1 MILIKKKIRFNE
13 KNSKALSCEIPSN
26 GAIYLKFPNKY
37 KTKIKME
44 FRFSVAN

>member
-1 MILIKKKIRFNE
+1 MKKIQKRCLV
-13 KNSKALSCEIPSN
+13 KYN
-26 GAIYLKFPNKY
+26 GAISLKFPNKY